1 MGGKG
6 GKQAVVGPFRVGL
19 SCTPSA
25 IRFRC
30 AFRVAAQVHFL
41 IDTPRQDYI
50 VSSVCTL
57 HACHKFFFLHVV
69 AQFISVS
76 VSLLFRMLKQLPSS
90 AVIDL
95 RVPFRTELN
104 SAYWDGA
111 EYQNSQARSWRAHL
125 SVTSFQSPPYELA
138 SPDLELDERYPD
150 GETAGVQNAS
160 PTSCPTLET

>member
-76 VSLLFRMLKQLPSS
+76 VSLLFRVLKQLPSS

-95 RVPFRTELN
+95 RVPFRTE
-104 SAYWDGA
+104 
-111 EYQNSQARSWRAHL
+111 L